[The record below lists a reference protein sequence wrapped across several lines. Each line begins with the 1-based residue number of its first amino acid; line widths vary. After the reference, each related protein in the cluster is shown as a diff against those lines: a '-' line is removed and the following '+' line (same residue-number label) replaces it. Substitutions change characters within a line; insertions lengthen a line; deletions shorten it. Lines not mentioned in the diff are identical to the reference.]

1 MIPIYNEVRGGSN
14 SGTAMQHCGNSL
26 THVPMPCDQGF
37 VPLKED
43 SKMGAGFWARK
54 SFLAYLLR
62 APLFSV
68 GTMSWRMKRA
78 RSRMS

>member
-1 MIPIYNEVRGGSN
+1 MFDITQPLLGGTGSPLIVR
-14 SGTAMQHCGNSL
+14 
-26 THVPMPCDQGF
+26 QGPQGP
-37 VPLKED
+37 VHLAIPLKED
-43 SKMGAGFWARK
+43 SKMGAGFCARK